1 MHKRYGITWYLGN
14 AKKYA
19 DQANEIGL
27 ISVSMEQEEISV
39 LNKEGYRV
47 RFSFRDVNSSEKL
60 NEILARYTFED
71 DIQKE
76 FLRFCRDGLMV
87 GMHTEYSDY
96 WCK

>member
-14 AKKYA
+14 VKKYA

-27 ISVSMEQEEISV
+27 ISVSVEQEEISV
-39 LNKEGYRV
+39 LTKEDYSV
-47 RFSFRDVNSSEKL
+47 WFSFRDADSVEKL
-60 NEILARYTFED
+60 NEVLARHPAEE

-87 GMHTEYSDY
+87 GMHTEYPDY